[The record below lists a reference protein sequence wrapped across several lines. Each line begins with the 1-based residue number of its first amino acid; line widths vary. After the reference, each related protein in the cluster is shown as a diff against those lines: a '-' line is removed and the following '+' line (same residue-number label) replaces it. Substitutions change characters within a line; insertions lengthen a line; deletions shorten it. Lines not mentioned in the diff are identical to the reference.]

1 MTEDQIKNGEKMENP
16 GDNEPKFIVP
26 KLGLL
31 ATDLPLDSISE
42 DINSPYFAS
51 SPSNMNS

>member
-1 MTEDQIKNGEKMENP
+1 MNEDQIKDGENTENLR
-16 GDNEPKFIVP
+16 DDETKFIVP

-31 ATDLPLDSISE
+31 TNNLPLDSISE